1 VVLVADTVAAHLP
14 PPAGYRDKARSTP
27 AWLRRVNNRER
38 DFLDAMAT
46 ATWPPTEKQRLS
58 LDALACR
65 AAGKGRP

>member
-38 DFLDAMAT
+38 DFLDATAT
-46 ATWPPTEKQRLS
+46 AAWPPIEKQRLW
-58 LDALACR
+58 LDALARR
-65 AAGKGRP
+65 AAAAERP